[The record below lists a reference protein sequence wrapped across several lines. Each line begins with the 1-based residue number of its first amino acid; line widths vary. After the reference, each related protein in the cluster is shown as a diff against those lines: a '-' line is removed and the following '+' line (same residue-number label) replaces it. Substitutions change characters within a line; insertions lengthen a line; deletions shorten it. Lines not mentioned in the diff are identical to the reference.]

1 MLYPPAKSE
10 SGSVSPQIF
19 LFLSQRTVY
28 KGYCMPTRVAKAH
41 NILNLGYEKG
51 FYILYVGAL
60 SVGALSSLDKEFQN
74 PI

>member
-1 MLYPPAKSE
+1 
-10 SGSVSPQIF
+10 
-19 LFLSQRTVY
+19 
-28 KGYCMPTRVAKAH
+28 MPTRVAKAH